1 MDQLLSASLG
11 KRFLAII
18 YDLLIAFFLSFIIT
32 LIAQTLVIQLNL
44 TELEP
49 VQISKTESI
58 SAISTDSAM
67 NIFLRSIWLLIP
79 FVYFIYYWTKHSRT
93 LGMKAWKIKAV
104 SSNQLT
110 ITWLQSTIR
119 FFSALLGLGYFWMIV
134 DKDSLPLQDRLSKT
148 RLIKVE

>member
-58 SAISTDSAM
+58 SAIPTDSAM

>member
-1 MDQLLSASLG
+1 
-11 KRFLAII
+11 
-18 YDLLIAFFLSFIIT
+18 
-32 LIAQTLVIQLNL
+32 
-44 TELEP
+44 
-49 VQISKTESI
+49 
-58 SAISTDSAM
+58 
-67 NIFLRSIWLLIP
+67 
-79 FVYFIYYWTKHSRT
+79 
-93 LGMKAWKIKAV
+93 MKAWKIKAV

>member
-44 TELEP
+44 TELES

-58 SAISTDSAM
+58 SAIPTDSAM

-119 FFSALLGLGYFWMIV
+119 FFSALFGLGYFWMIV